1 MTETFLAL
9 SGLVV
14 TPGWLESRLDHP
26 NLRLLDVRSAET
38 YAEGHIPGAVRVE
51 LSTLSREV
59 DGVGGM
65 LLPPDEYSTRMSELG
80 VDEGKIV
87 IVYDDNWGMPAARVL
102 WGLRRYGHANVAL
115 LNGGWDRWSDEARPA
130 STDAVTPSPA
140 HFEVRQDDDQI
151 AQRSWILAQMNRP
164 DLVLIDTRTPG
175 EFEQG
180 HVPTAVN
187 WDWMNGVPVE
197 GWDALRQDDAV
208 RDELAALGVTP
219 DKEVVT
225 YCRSGA
231 RAAHTYLLLREL
243 GFTRVRNYDGSWLEW
258 SQFVANSGGH

>member
-26 NLRLLDVRSAET
+26 NLRLLDVRSAEA

-65 LLPPDEYSTRMSELG
+65 LLPPDEYSARMSELG

-258 SQFVANSGGH
+258 SQFVPNSGGH